1 MTPSRKYGREQDK
14 GFAQTVRYKLTNRLL
29 IDEPFGIR
37 NRYLLVIQLQI
48 RQGNGRSGG
57 FLAKLNSGVRWNSAF
72 PLTFPDGRK
81 LWIPLE
87 ERRLHRE
94 KFDSDGCRFLEV

>member
-48 RQGNGRSGG
+48 RQGNGRKLTLLSG
-57 FLAKLNSGVRWNSAF
+57 LRNMNIIIM
-72 PLTFPDGRK
+72 T
-81 LWIPLE
+81 
-87 ERRLHRE
+87 
-94 KFDSDGCRFLEV
+94 